1 MQVES
6 LMQLGF
12 TEKEAMVYLILLRI
26 GPAPASLVAK
36 RLDIKRATA
45 YAVLN
50 SLCQRGIVS
59 FEEMSN
65 GRRFIPHD
73 PECILYNLEKQESEL
88 KFRMQVAKNCV
99 EKLQNTSMGQ
109 DLSRQK
115 IVYHKGVNSINK
127 FLKEKIQIES
137 SVHILFMDFGSGSPS
152 SKILTEYLQR
162 MAQECFENIFLC
174 VPKETK
180 KIAETLYEDFM
191 IFESDMRN
199 ILVDGQ
205 LLLTGN
211 KVIFI
216 FSNNKE
222 MELMCLEDSF
232 YSNFIR
238 KVLMKD
244 YFI

>member
-1 MQVES
+1 MQIES

-26 GPAPASLVAK
+26 GPSPASLVAK

-59 FEEMSN
+59 FEELSH

-99 EKLQNTSMGQ
+99 EKLQHAPIAK
-109 DLSRQK
+109 DLSMQK
-115 IVYHKGVNSINK
+115 IVYHKGESSIRK
-127 FLKEKIQIES
+127 FLHEKIS
-137 SVHILFMDFGSGSPS
+137 SYSILHVLFMDFGSGTQS
-152 SKILTEYLQR
+152 SKILNDYLQR
-162 MAQECFENIFLC
+162 RSDNVFLC
-174 VPKETK
+174 VPDGMK
-180 KIAETLYEDFM
+180 KIAIKSYENFQ
-191 IFESDMRN
+191 IFASEVQN
-199 ILVDGQ
+199 IFVNGQ
-205 LLLTGN
+205 LLLSEN

-216 FSNNKE
+216 FSNDKE
-222 MELMCLEDSF
+222 TELMCLEDPF
-232 YSNFIR
+232 YSNFIER
-238 KVLMKD
+238 VLLKD